1 MKKLNGAAKGWP
13 MREDLR
19 RIKFQAKGHETVLNI
34 SSRLLS

>member
-19 RIKFQAKGHETVLNI
+19 RIK
-34 SSRLLS
+34 LSEA

>member
-19 RIKFQAKGHETVLNI
+19 RIKSSET
-34 SSRLLS
+34 